1 MTKYSVRFKERK
13 KSRQK
18 KERKVAKREK
28 EWHYEIRY
36 HKEWNGGHALKPH
49 IIIKKGT

>member
-1 MTKYSVRFKERK
+1 MTKERK

-18 KERKVAKREK
+18 KERKGSTKREK